1 MGSLGLDEEHR
12 SLAICS
18 LKFFTTQLLF
28 LLGSALANYIIS
40 IGLNSLICNQSN
52 STVFN
57 FTSVTCYGQIQ
68 YVYVFVTLMILV
80 VYWPLSAITFPFS
93 TAMDRSLEIK
103 YKSQFEIVYLQFKFL
118 INGYNTLL
126 NPYDFK
132 TQQLIN
138 SILKVIIC
146 LALAVLYSKM
156 QPCSYEL
163 MNKIQGKIYILLTI
177 LSFAGA
183 LCYFMSMIYSILITG
198 SFIVLYLIY
207 FVYATVKN
215 VQKMTED
222 NPQDD
227 IIQDNIRNQRNFHL
241 IQS

>member
-40 IGLNSLICNQSN
+40 ISLNSLICNQSN

-103 YKSQFEIVYLQFKFL
+103 YKS
-118 INGYNTLL
+118 
-126 NPYDFK
+126 
-132 TQQLIN
+132 
-138 SILKVIIC
+138 
-146 LALAVLYSKM
+146 
-156 QPCSYEL
+156 
-163 MNKIQGKIYILLTI
+163 
-177 LSFAGA
+177 
-183 LCYFMSMIYSILITG
+183 
-198 SFIVLYLIY
+198 
-207 FVYATVKN
+207 
-215 VQKMTED
+215 
-222 NPQDD
+222 
-227 IIQDNIRNQRNFHL
+227 
-241 IQS
+241 